1 MFLYSFLNEK
11 QESKRKV
18 DLWTLKQNRRSI
30 TGHSQIWGDYIVF
43 VFVFVNVFEITFA

>member
-11 QESKRKV
+11 QESKKKV

-30 TGHSQIWGDYIVF
+30 TGHSQIWG
-43 VFVFVNVFEITFA
+43 EINCICICICKCI